1 MSGICQQ
8 AQILILEILNV
19 FLWLK
24 FSPSLILNPA
34 VSGKHFETA
43 SIDCHNHNLRSNTAL
58 TACSKLRRASRS
70 GLGIGSGWPKFET
83 NWSIKIEKGSGSLR
97 CPFVFCCFQ
106 VEQMQDSYNY
116 SNGVVSQKVH
126 VI

>member
-43 SIDCHNHNLRSNTAL
+43 SNLMNL
-58 TACSKLRRASRS
+58 LKD
-70 GLGIGSGWPKFET
+70 GG
-83 NWSIKIEKGSGSLR
+83 
-97 CPFVFCCFQ
+97 FQ
-106 VEQMQDSYNY
+106 
-116 SNGVVSQKVH
+116 
-126 VI
+126 